1 MSIKVV
7 ALGIFFSK
15 IFTFTF
21 RVLNFVFL
29 TTSLSTTSLSTIY
42 YYFFFKSAIT
52 VFNLPTAKSSA
63 FALNYD
69 LQVTSSNPRLRSS
82 NSRVT
87 SSNPRVRRL
96 KARVARSKLKQ

>member
-1 MSIKVV
+1 MKVV

-29 TTSLSTTSLSTIY
+29 TTSLSTIY
-42 YYFFFKSAIT
+42 YYFFFKSAVT

>member
-1 MSIKVV
+1 MKVV

-21 RVLNFVFL
+21 GVLNFVFL
-29 TTSLSTTSLSTIY
+29 TASLSTIY
-42 YYFFFKSAIT
+42 YYFFFKSAVT
-52 VFNLPTAKSSA
+52 VFNLLTAKSSA

>member
-1 MSIKVV
+1 MKVV

-21 RVLNFVFL
+21 GVLNFVFL
-29 TTSLSTTSLSTIY
+29 TTSLSTIY
-42 YYFFFKSAIT
+42 YYFFFKSAVT

>member
-1 MSIKVV
+1 MKVV

-21 RVLNFVFL
+21 GVLNFVFL
-29 TTSLSTTSLSTIY
+29 TTSLSTTPLSTIYY
-42 YYFFFKSAIT
+42 YYFFFKSAVT
-52 VFNLPTAKSSA
+52 VFNLPTAKSSG
-63 FALNYD
+63 FALNYES
-69 LQVTSSNPRLRSS
+69 QVTSKNPRLRSS

-96 KARVARSKLKQ
+96 KAGVARSKLKQ